1 MRFETFQ
8 QYCKYS
14 GFCNIICSHPSRP
27 KMLPPFSPLCSK
39 KKCPIFKDEIDEVC
53 LFDNIV
59 ENEDL

>member
-1 MRFETFQ
+1 
-8 QYCKYS
+8 
-14 GFCNIICSHPSRP
+14 
-27 KMLPPFSPLCSK
+27 MLPPFSPLCSK